1 MERILLPTPDY
12 PPKRGGVA
20 RYLESLANGFSNIRV
35 EVLKTLPGYRET
47 LRDLWNRRKTFD
59 VILVSHVLPLGTA
72 ALMYRCM
79 TGTRYDVILHGLD
92 FDLAR
97 STKKRSLILW
107 LVLRFA
113 RRVFSNS
120 HALADEVKRFS
131 ERAVITLYPCVTP
144 ALVEAA
150 ALVTPAHQRFGNEE
164 TVKLLTVSR
173 LVEKKGHLKVL
184 EAIKDLPN
192 VRYTIVGDGPMRKPI
207 QDRIIALGIEERVT
221 MMQHVSD
228 GKLPELYG
236 SHDIFVMPTTKSMM
250 DREGFGIVYIEAGL
264 FGLPVIATNQP
275 GVDEAVVDGKTGLL
289 IEDTAD
295 LLKEAIVNLVND
307 RELRLRLGA
316 VGRARVLAEFVPDV
330 TLRAFGPVP
339 IEPSASGGTP
349 LISVVIP
356 TYQHADSVARCIDT
370 VLAQTYENI
379 EIIVVDDG
387 STDNTQ
393 EVLEKYKGK
402 ISVIRQENRGGDAAR
417 NRGAQSASG
426 EYIIFVDADAELKP
440 AMIEVFL
447 QALQKNPEAS
457 YAYSG
462 FKFGWKRFGGIPFD
476 ADRLRKVNFVMT
488 TSLIRRKDFPGFDET
503 LKRFQDWDLWLT
515 MLEGGKTGV
524 MVPGIWFTLRI
535 DGTSR
540 TGSAWLP
547 AFVYALPWQWIGWK
561 PVRVGKYEAARAI
574 IATKHHL

>member
-20 RYLESLANGFSNIRV
+20 RFLESLANGFPNIRV
-35 EVLKTLPGYRET
+35 VVLKSLPSHRDI
-47 LRDLWNRRKTFD
+47 LRDFWSRRKTFD
-59 VILVSHVLPLGTA
+59 VLLVSHVLPLGTA
-72 ALMYRCM
+72 AFLYRCM

-97 STKKRSLILW
+97 STNKRSITLW
-107 LVLRFA
+107 FILRFA
-113 RRVFSNS
+113 RRVFTNS
-120 HALADEVKRFS
+120 HALAGEVKQFS
-131 ERAVITLYPCVTP
+131 KRPVVTLYPCVTP
-144 ALVEAA
+144 ALIEAA
-150 ALVTPAHQRFGNEE
+150 ALVTPAHQRFGHDE
-164 TVKLLTVSR
+164 TIKLLTVAR
-173 LVEKKGHLKVL
+173 LVDKKGHLKVL
-184 EAIKDLPN
+184 EAIVDLPT

-207 QDRIIALGIEERVT
+207 QDRIHALGLEDRVT

-236 SHDIFVMPTTKSMM
+236 SHDIFVMPTTKSLI

-275 GVDEAVVDGKTGLL
+275 GVNEAVPDGKTGIL
-289 IEDTAD
+289 IEDTPES
-295 LLKEAIVNLVND
+295 LKEAITRLADD

-316 VGRARVLAEFVPDV
+316 SGRARVLSEFIPDV
-330 TLRAFGPVP
+330 TLRSFG
-339 IEPSASGGTP
+339 SASIDSRVSNAAP
-349 LISVVIP
+349 MVSVVIP

-370 VLAQTYENI
+370 VLAQTYESI

-393 EVLEKYKGK
+393 EILEAYKGR
-402 ISVIRQENRGGDAAR
+402 IAVIRQENRGGNAAR
-417 NRGAQSASG
+417 NRGAQSATG

-447 QALQKNPEAS
+447 QSLRNHPEAS

-462 FKFGWKRFGGIPFD
+462 FKFGWKRFGGIRFD

-488 TSLIRRKDFPGFDET
+488 TSLIRRSDFPGFDES

-515 MLEGGKTGV
+515 MLKKGKTGV
-524 MVPGIWFTLRI
+524 MVPGMWFTLRI

-540 TGSAWLP
+540 TGSSWLP
-547 AFVYALPWQWIGWK
+547 AFVYALPWKWMGWK
-561 PVRVGKYEAARAI
+561 PLRVEKYEAARSI